1 MLAPHELKNREFTKS
16 LRGYSTVEVDEHIDF
31 IIEKYSELYR
41 ENDELEKKL
50 RLTEAQLVALKGV
63 EESIRSALVNAQ

>member
-41 ENDELEKKL
+41 ENDELEKKAPPD
-50 RLTEAQLVALKGV
+50 RG
-63 EESIRSALVNAQ
+63 SA